1 MAPTLPTLWTGAS
14 MAPLE
19 GDPDGPLKSQSSM
32 WLVRGQHLLKCWL
45 GSCATPLKGSTSLKN
60 FMILSHNPGTPRVAK
75 ELGRNDFDHLSEK
88 PPSREEL
95 RRAADPG
102 QEEHQA
108 SD

>member
-1 MAPTLPTLWTGAS
+1 
-14 MAPLE
+14 
-19 GDPDGPLKSQSSM
+19 
-32 WLVRGQHLLKCWL
+32 
-45 GSCATPLKGSTSLKN
+45 LKN
-60 FMILSHNPGTPRVAK
+60 FMIPSHNPGTPRVAK
-75 ELGRNDFDHLSEK
+75 ELGRNDFDHLSEE